1 MNMQTGII
9 FDIKEFSIFDGPG
22 VRQTVFFKGCPL
34 RCNWCHNPEGLS
46 VLPQIMVSPNACIH
60 CGKCKEVCPHPE
72 KCVVCGK
79 CVELC
84 PENARRIAGERM
96 TSEGLVR
103 RIRKDA
109 AYYKS
114 CGGGVTFSGGEPFL
128 QSAFLLEVLSQLGDV
143 HKTIETSAYAEA
155 EVFDAVLEKIDYFM
169 MDVKLMDRELHKKY
183 TGVYNDRILRNA
195 KALMESGKPHRLRV
209 PLIPGVNDTNE
220 NLEAMAKFV
229 SNVNPKTPVELLPY
243 HKTAGAKYEM
253 VGMNYS
259 PIFDTE
265 QKVATHL
272 EIFRNYGLECT
283 VL

>member
-1 MNMQTGII
+1 MTMQTGII

-34 RCNWCHNPEGLS
+34 RCSWCHNPEGLS
-46 VLPQIMVSPNACIH
+46 VLPQIMVSPSACIH

-72 KCVVCGK
+72 KCEVCGK

-84 PENARRIAGERM
+84 PENARRIAGEKM
-96 TSEGLVR
+96 TSEELVR

-109 AYYKS
+109 AYYKA
-114 CGGGVTFSGGEPFL
+114 CGGGVTFSGGEPLL
-128 QSAFLLEVLSQLGDV
+128 QSAFLLEVLEMLPDL

-155 EVFDAVLEKIDYFM
+155 EIFDAVLEKIDYFM
-169 MDVKLMDRELHKKY
+169 MDVKLIDREKHKKY

-209 PLIPGVNDTNE
+209 PLIPGVNDTEE

-229 SNVNPKTPVELLPY
+229 SSVNQKTPIELLPY

-253 VGMNYS
+253 VGMEYK

-265 QKVATHL
+265 QKVTTHL
-272 EIFRNYGLECT
+272 EIFKDYGLECT